1 MWGPPVARM
10 ATASVLRGRR
20 GCVWT
25 TRAGESG
32 RIEIFGWVASRGRPA
47 NGLARLHLEGRLVWR
62 GRVGRCSGSPEKK
75 NGSKISSTL
84 ENMTSSFERTTSAP
98 SGRTKVK
105 SGCSTILLKF
115 KLAMKSSHPWVTLC
129 EITADAPEVER
140 CSSGDLQ

>member
-1 MWGPPVARM
+1 MYGRPARGSPGGSKFSVGLPVEADRRM
-10 ATASVLRGRR
+10 VLRGFIWK
-20 GCVWT
+20 VD
-25 TRAGESG
+25 S
-32 RIEIFGWVASRGRPA
+32 FGGVGWGDAVAHRK
-47 NGLARLHLEGRLVWR
+47 
-62 GRVGRCSGSPEKK
+62 KK

-115 KLAMKSSHPWVTLC
+115 KLAMKSSQPWVTLC